1 MKSMKKLFALL
12 CAVACVCVC
21 LTTSSTCVT
30 AYATDRTPDTDY
42 KNTEAYAFVSE
53 FISACPDRG
62 SVENQRY
69 AASWL
74 KTKFEELLPTD
85 PNVSVA
91 VTDAS
96 NDDFSTVNV
105 VVKLKSSVSDGKQ
118 IVVGAHYDAVS
129 NSQGAGDNASGIAAM
144 YLTLKSVSS
153 AWTSSKL
160 PYDLVFLAFGGEEQG
175 LVGSYSY
182 VSAMNDKQLSET
194 LLMINID
201 SIGFGDN
208 LYLHCEN
215 KRTDIADYIL
225 SKCSAAQEKPYNKG
239 IFISAVFADQFGYG
253 YYETI
258 QGSDHTPF
266 RTAGV
271 PTAFFFSGNYYGNDF
286 VESLD
291 DKRCVMNTAN
301 DSLASVDS
309 YVGAGYVANIQSV
322 AEAVTSCI
330 AADDFLP
337 VCQNARS
344 QLVDL
349 SVAYGVLY
357 PSLVALGLA
366 IVCAV
371 LFWLYYRKLQKRA
384 VMGTAEIKTTRVFT
398 QPDADDIF
406 TLDK

>member
-12 CAVACVCVC
+12 CAVVCVCVC

-30 AYATDRTPDTDY
+30 AYATDRAPDTDY

-53 FISACPDRG
+53 FISACPDRSD
-62 SVENQRY
+62 SVKEE
-69 AASWL
+69 AAAIWL
-74 KTKFEELLPTD
+74 KNKFDSVLLAND
-85 PNVSVA
+85 NVSCEIVH
-91 VTDAS
+91 VS
-96 NDDFSTVNV
+96 NDGYITDNV
-105 VVKLKSSVSDGKQ
+105 VVRLKSSVSDGKQ
-118 IVVGAHYDAVS
+118 VIVGAHYDAVS

-160 PYDLVFLAFGGEEQG
+160 PYDLVFVAFGGEEQG

-309 YVGAGYVANIQSV
+309 YVGAGYVANIQAV

-337 VCQNARS
+337 VCQSARS